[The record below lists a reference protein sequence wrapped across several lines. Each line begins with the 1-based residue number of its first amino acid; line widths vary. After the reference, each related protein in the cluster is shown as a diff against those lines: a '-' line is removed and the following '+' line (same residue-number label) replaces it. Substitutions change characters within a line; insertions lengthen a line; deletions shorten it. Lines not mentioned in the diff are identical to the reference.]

1 MKLNPLKEICPK
13 KINRVVFYSHDTF
26 GLGNIRR
33 TLSICQ
39 FLMQSIPDLSI
50 LIISGSPMVH
60 SFRIPEGVDY
70 IKLPCLTRTENNG
83 YAAKFLDEDPQNI
96 LKLRAD
102 LILCTTANFKPD
114 VVMVDKKPY
123 GVHNELA
130 PTLRYMKEHLPRTK
144 LTLIL
149 RDILDT
155 PEVTREIWEKN
166 GFYDAIETY
175 YDDVA
180 ILGTPEV
187 FDAREEYGFS
197 PTMRENTRYV
207 GYLRREAGL
216 TDRAGIRAEL
226 GLTEQDP
233 FVLVT
238 AGGGE
243 DGARVFEEYLKGL
256 NRLTHQA
263 RPKSLLIF
271 GPEMQREEQD
281 RLKNWAGRYSKVQ
294 TLSFTSDLMSYMN
307 AADLVVSM
315 GGYGTICEILSLN
328 KQAVIIPRVKPVEE
342 QWIRASRMAEL
353 ELLHTIH
360 PDDLTPDYLM
370 ATVQAVLRRD
380 ARNLKTTCQLSLDAL
395 PNLAMS
401 VLNHLMEGSWQ
412 ESLMAYQDA
421 HSLMP
426 ALAST
431 SSAPSDQ
438 RLSHG
443 RGTEE

>member
-1 MKLNPLKEICPK
+1 MKLHPLTEIYNEDTK
-13 KINRVVFYSHDTF
+13 RLIFYSHDTF

-39 FLMQSIPDLSI
+39 FLKQTIPDLSI

-60 SFRIPEGVDY
+60 SFRIPEGIDY
-70 IKLPCLTRTENNG
+70 IKLPCLSRTDNNG
-83 YAAKFLDEDPQNI
+83 YSSKFLDETPQN
-96 LKLRAD
+96 LFKLRAD
-102 LILCTTANFKPD
+102 LILCATANFKPD

-123 GVHNELA
+123 GVQNELA
-130 PTLRYMKEHLPRTK
+130 PTLRYMKEHLPTTK

-155 PEVTREIWEKN
+155 PEVTQEIWGKN

-187 FDAREEYGFS
+187 FDAREEYAFS
-197 PTMRENTRYV
+197 PMMCEKTRYV

-216 TDRAGIRAEL
+216 TDRAEIRAEL
-226 GLTEQDP
+226 GITEKDS

-243 DGARVFEEYLKGL
+243 DGAQVFEEYLKGM
-256 NRLTHQA
+256 NRLTQPY

-271 GPEMQREEQD
+271 GPEMQRAEQQ
-281 RLKNWAGRYSKVQ
+281 RLKQWANRYSKVQ

-315 GGYGTICEILSLN
+315 GGYGTVCEILSLN
-328 KQAVIIPRVKPVEE
+328 KQAVVIPRVKPVEE
-342 QWIRASRMAEL
+342 QWIRASRMAKL
-353 ELLHTIH
+353 GLLHTIH
-360 PDDLTPDYLM
+360 PDDLSPDYLM
-370 ATVQAVLRRD
+370 TTVQAVLQQD
-380 ARNLKTTCQLSLDAL
+380 TKNLNTTCQPSLDAL

-401 VLNHLMEGSWQ
+401 VLNHLMEGNWQ
-412 ESLMAYQDA
+412 ESVFSREDLQV
-421 HSLMP
+421 LP

-431 SSAPSDQ
+431 YCGLLDQ
-438 RLSHG
+438 QLAH
-443 RGTEE
+443 

>member
-1 MKLNPLKEICPK
+1 MKLHPLKEICNDEPK
-13 KINRVVFYSHDTF
+13 RLIFYSHDTF

-39 FLMQSIPDLSI
+39 FLMESIPDLSI

-60 SFRIPEGVDY
+60 SFRIPEGIDY
-70 IKLPCLTRTENNG
+70 IKLPCLSRTENNG
-83 YAAKFLDEDPQNI
+83 YSSKFLDETPQNLI
-96 LKLRAD
+96 KLRAD
-102 LILCTTANFKPD
+102 LILCATANFKPD

-123 GVHNELA
+123 GVQNELA
-130 PTLRYMKEHLPRTK
+130 PTLRYMKEHLPATK

-155 PEVTREIWEKN
+155 PEVTQEIWEKN

-187 FDAREEYGFS
+187 FDAREEYAFS
-197 PTMRENTRYV
+197 PAMCEKTRYV
-207 GYLRREAGL
+207 GYLRREPGL
-216 TDRAGIRAEL
+216 SDRAEIRAEL
-226 GLTEQDP
+226 GLTKEDP

-243 DGARVFEEYLKGL
+243 DGAQVFEEYLKGL
-256 NRLTHQA
+256 NRLTHQE

-281 RLKNWAGRYSKVQ
+281 RLKLWASRYSKVQ

-307 AADLVVSM
+307 AADLVVCM

-328 KQAVIIPRVKPVEE
+328 KQAIVIPRVKPVEE
-342 QWIRASRMAEL
+342 QGIRASRMAEL
-353 ELLHTIH
+353 NLIHTIH

-370 ATVQAVLRRD
+370 ATVQGLLRPTTTHF
-380 ARNLKTTCQLSLDAL
+380 KTTCQLSLDAL

-412 ESLMAYQDA
+412 ENILPREDQQI
-421 HSLMP
+421 LP

-431 SSAPSDQ
+431 YCGLPNQ
-438 RLSHG
+438 QLSLK
-443 RGTEE
+443 TIS

>member
-1 MKLNPLKEICPK
+1 MKIHSINEICHQNPK
-13 KINRVVFYSHDTF
+13 RLIFYSHDTF

-39 FLMQSIPDLSI
+39 FLMESIPDLSI

-60 SFRIPEGVDY
+60 SFRIPEGIDY
-70 IKLPCLTRTENNG
+70 IKLPCLTRTDNNG
-83 YAAKFLDEDPQNI
+83 YSSKFLDEDPQNLI
-96 LKLRAD
+96 KLRAD
-102 LILCTTANFKPD
+102 LILCATANFKPD

-123 GVHNELA
+123 GVQNELA
-130 PTLRYMKEHLPRTK
+130 PTLRYMKEHLPTTK

-155 PEVTREIWEKN
+155 PEVTQKIWEKN

-187 FDAREEYGFS
+187 FDAREEYAFS
-197 PTMRENTRYV
+197 PTMCKKTRYF
-207 GYLRREAGL
+207 GYLRREPGL
-216 TDRAGIRAEL
+216 TDRAEIRAEL

-243 DGARVFEEYLKGL
+243 DGAQVFEEYLKGL
-256 NRLTHQA
+256 NHLTHPE
-263 RPKSLLIF
+263 RPKTLLIF

-281 RLKNWAGRYSKVQ
+281 RLKLWASRYSKVQ

-328 KQAVIIPRVKPVEE
+328 KQAIVIPRVRPVEE

-353 ELLHTIH
+353 SLLHTIH
-360 PDDLTPDYLM
+360 PEDLTPEYLM
-370 ATVQAVLRRD
+370 ATVQAVLRPD
-380 ARNLKTTCQLSLDAL
+380 SNNLKTSFQPSLDAL

-412 ESLMAYQDA
+412 ESVFPREDPQD
-421 HSLMP
+421 LP
-426 ALAST
+426 ALAS
-431 SSAPSDQ
+431 AYCGLPDQ
-438 RLSHG
+438 QLAH
-443 RGTEE
+443 

>member
-1 MKLNPLKEICPK
+1 MKIHPLNEICHQNTK
-13 KINRVVFYSHDTF
+13 RLIFYSHDTF

-39 FLMQSIPDLSI
+39 FLKESIPDLSI
-50 LIISGSPMVH
+50 LIISGSPMIH
-60 SFRIPEGVDY
+60 SFRIPEGIDY

-83 YAAKFLDEDPQNI
+83 YSAKFLAEDPQN
-96 LKLRAD
+96 LFKLRAD
-102 LILCTTANFKPD
+102 LILCATANFKPD

-130 PTLRYMKEHLPRTK
+130 PTLRYMKEHLSATK
-144 LTLIL
+144 LTLVL

-155 PEVTREIWEKN
+155 PEVTQEIWEKN

-187 FDAREEYGFS
+187 FDAREEYAFS
-197 PTMRENTRYV
+197 PAMCEKTRYV
-207 GYLRREAGL
+207 GYLRREPGL
-216 TDRAGIRAEL
+216 TDRTAIRAEL
-226 GLTEQDP
+226 GLTDQDR

-243 DGARVFEEYLKGL
+243 DGAQVFEEYLKGMNL
-256 NRLTHQA
+256 LPQPE

-271 GPEMQREEQD
+271 GPEMQQEEQE
-281 RLKNWAGRYSKVQ
+281 RLKHWANRYSKVQ

-353 ELLHTIH
+353 NLIHTIH
-360 PDDLTPDYLM
+360 PDDLTPEHLM
-370 ATVQAVLRRD
+370 ATVQAVLGPNTN
-380 ARNLKTTCQLSLDAL
+380 NLKKSFQLSLDAL

-401 VLNHLMEGSWQ
+401 VLNHLMKGSWQ
-412 ESLMAYQDA
+412 ESVVPREDPQVL
-421 HSLMP
+421 P
-426 ALAST
+426 AVAST
-431 SSAPSDQ
+431 YCGLSDRQ
-438 RLSHG
+438 LAF
-443 RGTEE
+443 